1 MIKKTKILVVT
12 YHPWRDDISVGN
24 TLSNI
29 FDGMEDRIEFA
40 NVYVRDD
47 KPSNKLVGKFFN
59 ISEKGLAK
67 SIITRTATGKVV
79 EPVAETEKKENFS
92 ASYNA
97 ARRMRWDSMLL
108 VQDMIGISKV
118 PKCLPHSSF

>member
-29 FDGMEDRIEFA
+29 FDGMEDRIEFS

-108 VQDMIGISKV
+108 VQDMIGISRA
-118 PKCLPHSSF
+118 PKYLPHPSF

>member
-1 MIKKTKILVVT
+1 MIKKIKILVVT

-47 KPSNKLVGKFFN
+47 KSSNKLVGKFFN

-79 EPVAETEKKENFS
+79 EPIAETEKKENFS
-92 ASYNA
+92 TSYNA

-108 VQDMIGISKV
+108 VQDMIGI
-118 PKCLPHSSF
+118 

>member
-1 MIKKTKILVVT
+1 M
-12 YHPWRDDISVGN
+12 
-24 TLSNI
+24 
-29 FDGMEDRIEFA
+29 FA
-40 NVYVRDD
+40 N
-47 KPSNKLVGKFFN
+47 N

-79 EPVAETEKKENFS
+79 EPLAETEKKENFS

-108 VQDMIGISKV
+108 VQDIIGILGVWKSKAFWS
-118 PKCLPHSSF
+118 HDDQY

>member
-1 MIKKTKILVVT
+1 MIKKIKILVVT

-47 KPSNKLVGKFFN
+47 KPSNKLVDKFFN

-79 EPVAETEKKENFS
+79 EPVAETEKTENFS

-108 VQDMIGISKV
+108 VQDMIGIYRV

>member
-1 MIKKTKILVVT
+1 MIKKIKILVVT
-12 YHPWRDDISVGN
+12 YHPWRDYISVGN

-108 VQDMIGISKV
+108 VQDMIGISRA
-118 PKCLPHSSF
+118 PKYLPHSSF